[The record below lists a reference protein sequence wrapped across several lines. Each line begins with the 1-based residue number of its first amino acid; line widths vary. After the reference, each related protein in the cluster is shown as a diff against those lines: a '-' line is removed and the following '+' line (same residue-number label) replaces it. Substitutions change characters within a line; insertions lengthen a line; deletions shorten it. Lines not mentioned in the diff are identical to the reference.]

1 MRSRQKRSYF
11 SAKSSKI
18 LGVLCA
24 LCGEKVFLQW
34 SHRYKNLKDAF
45 IKRFSWLSHLVLGF
59 TDGLAPAGAWAAIR
73 GSLFQ
78 ASDAPPWVL
87 TFIIT
92 FWIGG
97 FDLIYACQDYES
109 DRAIGLHSFPARAG
123 RTSLR
128 LAD

>member
-1 MRSRQKRSYF
+1 M
-11 SAKSSKI
+11 
-18 LGVLCA
+18 
-24 LCGEKVFLQW
+24 
-34 SHRYKNLKDAF
+34 
-45 IKRFSWLSHLVLGF
+45 LGF

-78 ASDAPPWVL
+78 ASDAPAWVL
-87 TFIIT
+87 TLIISV
-92 FWIGG
+92 WIGG

-109 DRAIGLHSFPARAG
+109 DRAIGLHSVPARAG